1 MFDLLQMS
9 GCCSIDASAA
19 TIAPTAALL
28 LILSFASPSMLNNS
42 RVLRSFALSAALV
55 LVAFL
60 CANSAH
66 AVEPNS
72 APLGTPFEY
81 DDGAGLRIWL
91 KLRSG
96 SASCG
101 NTPPPPAPWQYAYNV
116 YAPPSDA
123 PCDTHSLYK
132 RSFCAAGYVLQQVSP
147 WQCVQATPEPELNCG
162 PGTPNPNNT
171 CTCNDDAYKR
181 LDANGLQTCFRCPR
195 AGFLMNE
202 QPIYF
207 SGQGPVPDKICVEF
221 EGNVGGSGCWRE
233 TSRSIRQGTSYA
245 ATALSWTGTSCT
257 VGTDHPNTGEPDASP
272 DNPNSPDDCL
282 AAGKGYIQTNG
293 QTQCVANGT
302 GQNPVTTT
310 NTRTATN
317 SDGTRT
323 TTTTVTNN
331 YGNTTNT
338 TTTSVTTRPDGQTS
352 SDSTSSTGG
361 PDGDV
366 SGDAGKCGAPGQ
378 PACRVTL
385 AGGQGEGDAANLNLP
400 SPTAA
405 FNGEAETGL
414 LGGPLNSFLST
425 ARTKLEEAVLLPDLA
440 AGDCSA
446 LTLWDG
452 FVLDVCAQVELAREI
467 VAWIFYASALWFGWA
482 QLQRAIDRGAS

>member
-1 MFDLLQMS
+1 MFDSLQMS
-9 GCCSIDASAA
+9 VCCSIDASAA
-19 TIAPTAALL
+19 TIAPTAACL
-28 LILSFASPSMLNNS
+28 LILSYASRSMLNNS
-42 RVLRSFALSAALV
+42 RVLTWYALFAVLV
-55 LVAFL
+55 LTAFL
-60 CANSAH
+60 FASSAR
-66 AVEPNS
+66 AYT
-72 APLGTPFEY
+72 LGVPES
-81 DDGAGLRIWL
+81 
-91 KLRSG
+91 SG
-96 SASCG
+96 TGGWNLWIGSPAHGCG
-101 NTPPPPAPWQYAYNV
+101 TTAPPPPWDLMQYVQNSSVSCGFVARFSRPVCSGTDVLSMTPPYQC
-116 YAPPSDA
+116 APPA
-123 PCDTHSLYK
+123 PT
-132 RSFCAAGYVLQQVSP
+132 
-147 WQCVQATPEPELNCG
+147 LNCG
-162 PGTPNPNNT
+162 PFGTANPNNT
-171 CTCNDDAYKR
+171 CTCNDEAYKR
-181 LDANGLQTCFRCPR
+181 LDANGMQTCERCPIPGYLLGE
-195 AGFLMNE
+195 A
-202 QPIYF
+202 PTYF
-207 SGQGPVPDKICVEF
+207 SGQGATPATICLEY
-221 EGNVGGSGCWRE
+221 ENSVGGSGCSRE
-233 TSRSIRQGTSYA
+233 TDRSIRQGTSYA
-245 ATALSWTGTSCT
+245 ATAMRWTGKSCT
-257 VGTDHPNTGEPDASP
+257 VGTDHPNIGQPDASP

-352 SDSTSSTGG
+352 SDSTSITGG

-452 FVLDVCAQVELAREI
+452 FVLDVCAQVELARDI
-467 VAWIFYASALWFGWA
+467 LAWIFYASALWFGWA